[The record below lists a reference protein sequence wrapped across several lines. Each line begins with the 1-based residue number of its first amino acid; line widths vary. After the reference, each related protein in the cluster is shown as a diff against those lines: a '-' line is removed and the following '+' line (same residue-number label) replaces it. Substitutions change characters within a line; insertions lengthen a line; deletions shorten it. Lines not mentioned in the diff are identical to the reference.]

1 MFFAL
6 LIHLSATIQ
15 YNISVRWLWDSQ
27 CHKAASPPQTDGSIA
42 FATLRQCALLWGHNG
57 ATWRMLCNRTCDSFR
72 PSESITQTAN
82 RSVQPFFHSSQQ
94 VSSGIPGMS
103 FPLIIAPSHGMWV
116 PLIHA
121 SLGPPKSITQM
132 ASGLVQP
139 FCTYDRRVSLYFTM
153 KCPFLLKIFPIHGVI
168 WTPSKTCF
176 SMPTW
181 VLNPNSIWISSAVS
195 AGLTSVTDRQT
206 NHANVSLL
214 RYVGGGLA

>member
-94 VSSGIPGMS
+94 VSSGIPRHVLSPNNCTFAWDVGPINTCM
-103 FPLIIAPSHGMWV
+103 
-116 PLIHA
+116 
-121 SLGPPKSITQM
+121 GPPKSITQM

-139 FCTYDRRVSLYFTM
+139 FCTYDHRISLYFTM
-153 KCPFLLKIFPIHGVI
+153 KRPFLLKISPIHGVI
-168 WTPSKTCF
+168 RTPSKTWF
-176 SMPTW
+176 PVPTW
-181 VLNPNSIWISSAVS
+181 VLKPNSIWIGSAVS
-195 AGLTSVTDRQT
+195 A
-206 NHANVSLL
+206 H
-214 RYVGGGLA
+214 

>member
-94 VSSGIPGMS
+94 VSSGIPRHV
-103 FPLIIAPSHGMWV
+103 L
-116 PLIHA
+116 
-121 SLGPPKSITQM
+121 SLNN
-132 ASGLVQP
+132 
-139 FCTYDRRVSLYFTM
+139 
-153 KCPFLLKIFPIHGVI
+153 CPFAWYVGPIN
-168 WTPSKTCF
+168 TCF
-176 SMPTW
+176 LGSSQ
-181 VLNPNSIWISSAVS
+181 VHNLNGIWIGSAV
-195 AGLTSVTDRQT
+195 L
-206 NHANVSLL
+206 HIWP
-214 RYVGGGLA
+214 